1 VATGSLHR
9 NHDFVLLWSGQTL
22 SALGSQI
29 SLVAYPLLVLALTGS
44 PAKAGI
50 VGFAKTVPFA
60 ALALPAGAL
69 ADRVNRK
76 RLMVVCDGVR
86 ALALTSIPIALSTG
100 GVPYGLIV
108 AVAFLDGSGYV
119 VSMVA
124 ERGAL
129 RQLVPQEQLGEAVA
143 RNESRLFAAMLA
155 GPPLGG
161 LLFGFARVVP
171 FLTDAVSYTA
181 STLSL
186 LLIKTGF
193 QEPRAESPEPRG
205 LADGLRWLW
214 RERFFRTCAL
224 LFAAGN
230 PLFTGLYLLIV
241 VLARQ
246 HHASSALVGVMLG
259 IAAAGGLLGALLAPT
274 LQRRVSIRTVLIGE
288 SCVMALV
295 LPLLLL
301 TREAVLL
308 GLIVAAAELLTPL
321 TNSIVVSYRVALAP
335 DRLQGRVQAASTLL
349 SFSGAWLGPLAVG
362 FMLQSTGATTT
373 ILGACGWALLLAA
386 AAILTPAFRHP
397 PSLTLAQAPESVGI
411 PVPAP

>member
-1 VATGSLHR
+1 M
-9 NHDFVLLWSGQTL
+9 LLWSGQTL
-22 SALGSQI
+22 SGLGSQI

-76 RLMVVCDGVR
+76 KLMVACDGVR
-86 ALALTSIPIALSTG
+86 ALALASIPIALATG
-100 GVPYGLIV
+100 GVPYSLIV
-108 AVAFLDGSGYV
+108 SVAVIDGSGYV
-119 VSMVA
+119 VSLVA

-129 RQLVPQEQLGEAVA
+129 RQLVPQEQLGDAVA

-161 LLFGFARVVP
+161 LLFGIARAVP
-171 FLTDAVSYTA
+171 FLTDAISYAA
-181 STLSL
+181 STTSM
-186 LLIKTGF
+186 LLIRTSF
-193 QEPRAESPEPRG
+193 QETRAESERRG

-321 TNSIVVSYRVALAP
+321 TNSIVVSYRVALTP

-349 SFSGAWLGPLAVG
+349 SFSAAWLGPLAVG
-362 FMLQSTGATTT
+362 YMLQNTDATTT
-373 ILGACGWALLLAA
+373 ILGACGWALALAA

-397 PSLTLAQAPESVGI
+397 PSLTATQAPQSVG
-411 PVPAP
+411 VPAPAP

>member
-1 VATGSLHR
+1 M
-9 NHDFVLLWSGQTL
+9 LLWSGQTL
-22 SALGSQI
+22 SGLGSQI

-60 ALALPAGAL
+60 VLALPAGAL
-69 ADRVNRK
+69 ADRINRK
-76 RLMVVCDGVR
+76 KLMVACDGVR
-86 ALALTSIPIALSTG
+86 AVALASIPIALATG
-100 GVPYGLIV
+100 GVPYALIV
-108 AVAFLDGSGYV
+108 AVAFIDGSGYV
-119 VSMVA
+119 VSLVA
-124 ERGAL
+124 ERGAV

-161 LLFGFARVVP
+161 LLFGIARVLP
-171 FLTDAVSYTA
+171 FVTDAISYAA
-181 STLSL
+181 STTST
-186 LLIKTGF
+186 LLIKTSF
-193 QEPRAESPEPRG
+193 QEPRAESERRG

-241 VLARQ
+241 VLARE

-349 SFSGAWLGPLAVG
+349 SFSAAWLGPLAVG
-362 FMLQSTGATTT
+362 FMLQNTGATST

-397 PSLTLAQAPESVGI
+397 PSLTRTQPPQGVG
-411 PVPAP
+411 VPAPGAAAPG